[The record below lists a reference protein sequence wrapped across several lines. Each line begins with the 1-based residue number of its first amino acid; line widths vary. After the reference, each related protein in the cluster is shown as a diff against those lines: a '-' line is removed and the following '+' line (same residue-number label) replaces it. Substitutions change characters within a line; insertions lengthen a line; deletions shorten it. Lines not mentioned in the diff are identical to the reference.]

1 MSHRHSDQG
10 AARAAAPGSRSR
22 MRTAIRL
29 MMMIAVIVA
38 LASAAVWQRAR
49 LAPAW
54 ASASERR
61 TGRVAAPV
69 SQLLRLIDAERERAG
84 CPALGLSGPLTAS
97 AEAHAADMAARG
109 YASESGPDGAGP
121 QERAALAGYR
131 GQVAEI
137 VAAGI
142 PAPGAVFAQW
152 TNRGNPASAGLVA
165 KMTDCGYVS
174 AGIGYDPAR
183 VLPTFLPGIWVLD
196 LGNR

>member
-1 MSHRHSDQG
+1 
-10 AARAAAPGSRSR
+10 
-22 MRTAIRL
+22 MRTVIRL
-29 MMMIAVIVA
+29 AMMIAVIVA

-49 LAPAW
+49 LTPAW
-54 ASASERR
+54 ASASARR
-61 TGRVAAPV
+61 TGGVAAPV
-69 SQLLRLIDAERERAG
+69 SRLLQLIDAERGRAG
-84 CPALGLSGPLTAS
+84 CTALGLSGPLTAS

-109 YASESGPDGAGP
+109 YASESSPDGAGP

-142 PAPGAVFAQW
+142 PAPGAVIAQW

-165 KMTDCGYVS
+165 KMTHCGYVS

-183 VLPTFLPGIWVLD
+183 VTSTFLPGIWVLD
-196 LGNR
+196 LGDR